1 MMQLHWFKT
10 AWRNIRSNRFFA
22 LINLVGLTAG
32 FAGAMLIFCL
42 VYYHLSFDNFHQ
54 DGDRIYRMVSAS
66 HYEEDDYSQ
75 GVQQPVGKAF
85 RNDYTYGEYTAM
97 RASLGAPQIS
107 IGSGAAKKIFNSEA
121 AYVEADYFRIFNYP
135 FVRGNAAVLAVPDQA
150 IITEKEATRFFSG
163 TDPIGQQFVIN
174 NGNTYTVAGVL
185 KDIPSNTS
193 NRQQVY
199 LSYANY
205 KKANP
210 WMGGDSSWAA
220 VSSGVQ
226 CFVKLRPGISAA
238 AVEKVFPAFL
248 SKYISPE
255 GARHASL
262 FLQPLSDIHFNRTY
276 DGQIEKKQLWVLATV
291 GLFLV
296 LMAGINCVNLATAR
310 LFYRSREAGVRKVL
324 GSSPLQI
331 RWQFITETSILVFAA
346 MILSLFTAYAALPSF
361 NQLFDTT
368 ISSVAFYQPVFIGF
382 SVTLF
387 VTVSLLVGYYPGMLL
402 SRLKPTETIKG
413 KLGTTRTAGVPLR
426 KVLVVAQFAI
436 VLFMISCTLIISR
449 QMKASMDTDIGFN
462 KTGIVMVDVPTQEMS
477 AIETIRHRVG
487 TLAGVN
493 GLSFCYSPPMSNMYN
508 LNDFEFENATTKTG
522 FRINEKAADTSY
534 LRTFGLQLVAGRNI
548 AGGDTAATCLV
559 NETFVKRMKYTPEQ
573 ILGKRMTTFGRRAVI
588 TGVVKDFHTNDF
600 HEEIAPVC
608 LAGNYS
614 SYGRCAVAMDMRK
627 AQQLL
632 PAMEKVWKEVFPDYG
647 WSYNFLD
654 DSIRN
659 MYHTEETLLKLIE
672 IFSFLAI
679 LVGCIGLFGMV
690 SFMAVQKKK
699 EIGVRKVLGA
709 SVTSILWLFMK
720 EFMQLLLMA
729 LLVAIPVAWYVMHR
743 WLQDFVFRLTLKP
756 GYFVMPVLITTA
768 LVLLTISMKSV
779 RAALSNPVQSLRSE

>member
-10 AWRNIRSNRFFA
+10 AWRNIHSNRFFA
-22 LINLVGLTAG
+22 FINLIGLTAG

-42 VYYHLSFDNFHQ
+42 VYYHLSFDNFHL

-75 GVQQPVGKAF
+75 GVPQPVGKAF
-85 RNDYTYGEYTAM
+85 RNDYIYGEYIAM
-97 RASLGAPQIS
+97 RSSLGEPQVTV
-107 IGSGAAKKIFNSEA
+107 GSGAAKKIFNSEA

-135 FVRGNAAVLAVPDQA
+135 FIRGNAAVLTAPDQA
-150 IITEKEATRFFSG
+150 VITEKEAKRFFPG
-163 TDPIGQQFVIN
+163 RDPVGQQIVIN
-174 NGNTYTVAGVL
+174 NGNAYTIAGVL

-193 NRQQVY
+193 NRQQLY

-205 KKANP
+205 RKANP

-255 GARHASL
+255 GAKHASL

-276 DGQIEKKQLWVLATV
+276 DGQTEKKQLWVLATV

-296 LMAGINCVNLATAR
+296 LMAGINFVNLATAR

-324 GSSPLQI
+324 GSSPSQI
-331 RWQFITETSILVFAA
+331 RWQFITETAILVFTST
-346 MILSLFTAYAALPSF
+346 ILSLLTAYAALPSF

-368 ISSVAFYQPVFIGF
+368 ISSAALYQPVFIGF
-382 SVTLF
+382 SLALF
-387 VTVSLLVGYYPGMLL
+387 VTVSLLVGYYPGTLL
-402 SRLKPTETIKG
+402 SRLKPAETIRG
-413 KLGTTRTAGVPLR
+413 KLGVARTAGVPLR
-426 KVLVVAQFAI
+426 KVLVVSQFAI

-462 KTGIVMVDVPTQEMS
+462 KTGIVMVDVPNQDLS
-477 AIETIRHRVG
+477 VIETIRQRVG
-487 TLAGVN
+487 MLAGVN
-493 GLSFCYSPPMSNMYN
+493 GLSFCYSSPMSNMYN
-508 LNDFEFENATTKTG
+508 LNDFEFENATAKTG

-534 LRTFGLQLVAGRNI
+534 LHTFGLHLVAGRNMT
-548 AGGDTAATCLV
+548 GGDTAATCLV

-573 ILGKRMTTFGRRAVI
+573 ILGRKMTAFGRKVVI

-608 LAGNYS
+608 LVSNYR

-627 AQQLL
+627 AKQLL

-654 DSIRN
+654 DNIRD
-659 MYHTEETLLKLIE
+659 MYHAEETLLKLIQ
-672 IFSFLAI
+672 IFSSLVI

-690 SFMAVQKKK
+690 SFIAVQRKK

-720 EFMQLLLMA
+720 EFLQLLLMA
-729 LLVAIPVAWYVMHR
+729 LLVAIPVAWYVMHQ
-743 WLQDFVFRLTLKP
+743 WLQDFAFRVTLKP
-756 GYFVMPVLITTA
+756 GYFVMPVLITTV
-768 LVLLTISMKSV
+768 LVLLTISVKSV
-779 RAALSNPVQSLRSE
+779 RAALSNPVHSLKNE

>member
-1 MMQLHWFKT
+1 MQLHWFKT
-10 AWRNIRSNRFFA
+10 AWRNIHSNRFFA
-22 LINLVGLTAG
+22 FINLIGLTAG

-42 VYYHLSFDNFHQ
+42 VYYHLSFDNFHL

-75 GVQQPVGKAF
+75 GVPQPVGKAF
-85 RNDYTYGEYTAM
+85 RNDYIYGEYIAM
-97 RASLGAPQIS
+97 RSSLGEPQVTV
-107 IGSGAAKKIFNSEA
+107 GSGAAKKIFNSEA

-135 FVRGNAAVLAVPDQA
+135 FIRGNAAVLTAPDQA
-150 IITEKEATRFFSG
+150 VITEKEAKRFFPG
-163 TDPIGQQFVIN
+163 RDPVGQQIVIN
-174 NGNTYTVAGVL
+174 NGNAYTIAGVL

-193 NRQQVY
+193 NRQQLY

-205 KKANP
+205 RKANP

-255 GARHASL
+255 GAKHASL

-276 DGQIEKKQLWVLATV
+276 DGQTEKKQLWVLATV

-296 LMAGINCVNLATAR
+296 LMAGINFVNLATAR

-324 GSSPLQI
+324 GSSPSQI
-331 RWQFITETSILVFAA
+331 RWQFITETAILVFTST
-346 MILSLFTAYAALPSF
+346 ILSLLTAYAALPSF

-368 ISSVAFYQPVFIGF
+368 ISSAALYQPVFIGF
-382 SVTLF
+382 SLALF
-387 VTVSLLVGYYPGMLL
+387 VTVSLLVGYYPGTLL
-402 SRLKPTETIKG
+402 SRLKPAETIRG
-413 KLGTTRTAGVPLR
+413 KLGVARTAGVPLR
-426 KVLVVAQFAI
+426 KVLVVSQFAI

-462 KTGIVMVDVPTQEMS
+462 KTGIVMVDVPNQDLS
-477 AIETIRHRVG
+477 VIETIRQRVG
-487 TLAGVN
+487 MLAGVN
-493 GLSFCYSPPMSNMYN
+493 GLSFCYSSPMSNMYN
-508 LNDFEFENATTKTG
+508 LNDFEFENATAKTG

-534 LRTFGLQLVAGRNI
+534 LHTFGLHLVAGRNMT
-548 AGGDTAATCLV
+548 GGDTAATCLV

-573 ILGKRMTTFGRRAVI
+573 ILGRKMTAFGRKVVI

-608 LAGNYS
+608 LVSNYR

-627 AQQLL
+627 AKQLL

-654 DSIRN
+654 DNIRD
-659 MYHTEETLLKLIE
+659 MYHAEETLLKLIQ
-672 IFSFLAI
+672 IFSSLVI

-690 SFMAVQKKK
+690 SFIAVQRKK

-720 EFMQLLLMA
+720 EFLQLLLMA
-729 LLVAIPVAWYVMHR
+729 LLVAIPVAWYVMHQ
-743 WLQDFVFRLTLKP
+743 WLQDFAFRVTLKP
-756 GYFVMPVLITTA
+756 GYFVMPVLITTV
-768 LVLLTISMKSV
+768 LVLLTISVKSV
-779 RAALSNPVQSLRSE
+779 RAALSNPVHSLKNE